1 MRITEVQTPS
11 IDSGKLAAL
20 AQFMLGRA
28 QDTDAK
34 KTISIQAFLNLAH
47 GMGIS
52 LTADQLRTLI
62 QQPPLNNI
70 IANVEGDDATG
81 TVVFRGAEAVTDT
94 MNVDQARATVDSM
107 AKRAAKRG
115 L

>member
-1 MRITEVQTPS
+1 MRIAEVQIPP

-20 AQFMLGRA
+20 SQFMLGRA

-34 KTISIQAFLNLAH
+34 KTISIQTFLNLAH
-47 GMGIS
+47 SMGIS

-62 QQPPLNNI
+62 QQPPLYYL

-94 MNVDQARATVDSM
+94 MTVDQARATVDSM
-107 AKRAAKRG
+107 AKRAAKKG

>member
-1 MRITEVQTPS
+1 MRIAEVQIPP

-20 AQFMLGRA
+20 SQFMLGRA

-34 KTISIQAFLNLAH
+34 KTISIQTFLNLAH
-47 GMGIS
+47 SMGIS

-62 QQPPLNNI
+62 QQPPLNNL

-94 MNVDQARATVDSM
+94 MTVDQARATVDSM
-107 AKRAAKRG
+107 AKRAAKKG

>member
-1 MRITEVQTPS
+1 MRIAEVQTSP

-20 AQFMLGRA
+20 AQFMLSRA
-28 QDTDAK
+28 EDTDAK

-47 GMGIS
+47 SMGIS
-52 LTADQLRTLI
+52 LTADQLRTMI
-62 QQPPLNNI
+62 QQPPLNNL

-94 MNVDQARATVDSM
+94 MTVDQARATVDSM
-107 AKRAAKRG
+107 AKRAAKKG

>member
-1 MRITEVQTPS
+1 MRIAEVQIPP

-20 AQFMLGRA
+20 SQFMLGRA

-34 KTISIQAFLNLAH
+34 KTISIQTFLNLAH
-47 GMGIS
+47 SMGIS

-62 QQPPLNNI
+62 QQPPLNNL
-70 IANVEGDDATG
+70 IANVVGDDATG
-81 TVVFRGAEAVTDT
+81 TVVLRGAEAVTDT
-94 MNVDQARATVDSM
+94 MTVDQARATVDSM
-107 AKRAAKRG
+107 AKRAAKKG

>member
-1 MRITEVQTPS
+1 MRIAEVQIPP

-20 AQFMLGRA
+20 SQFMLGRA
-28 QDTDAK
+28 LDTDAK
-34 KTISIQAFLNLAH
+34 KTISIQTFLNLAH
-47 GMGIS
+47 SMGIS

-62 QQPPLNNI
+62 QQPPLNNL

-94 MNVDQARATVDSM
+94 MTVDQARATVDSM
-107 AKRAAKRG
+107 AKRAAKKD

>member
-1 MRITEVQTPS
+1 MRIAEVQTSP

-34 KTISIQAFLNLAH
+34 KIISIQTFLNLAH

-52 LTADQLRTLI
+52 LTANQLRTMV
-62 QQPPLNNI
+62 QQPPLNNL

-81 TVVFRGAEAVTDT
+81 TVVFRGAEAVTNT
-94 MNVDQARATVDSM
+94 MTVDQARATVDSM
-107 AKRAAKRG
+107 AKRAAKKG